1 MEEVER
7 SAASV
12 EEALEEA
19 LEELGISE
27 QEAQVEIV
35 QEPQK
40 GLLGIGS
47 KEAVVRVRRRTVLGQ
62 ATEEQLKIATDF
74 LTGLMEHLGM
84 KAEVEEQTHENVQ
97 YLDVVAAGDPDAM
110 GLLIGRHGQT
120 LDAIQELTRAAV
132 QRRTAERCRIVV
144 DVEDYRKRR
153 RDQLVERAREACEKV
168 QKTGRRHTME
178 PMTPFE
184 RKIVHDAVAEFRDL
198 ESGSEGQEPKRRVVI
213 HKKRG

>member
-12 EEALEEA
+12 EEALEGA

-153 RDQLVERAREACEKV
+153 RDQLVERAREASEKV

-184 RKIVHDAVAEFRDL
+184 RKIVHDVVAEFRDL

>member
-12 EEALEEA
+12 EEAVEA
-19 LEELGISE
+19 GLADLGISE

-35 QEPQK
+35 QEPQR
-40 GLLGIGS
+40 GLLGIGA
-47 KEAVVRVRRRTVLGQ
+47 KEAVVRVRRRTILGQ
-62 ATEEQLKIATDF
+62 ATEEQLEIAVSF
-74 LTGLMEHLGM
+74 LQGLLERLGV
-84 KAEVEEQTHENVQ
+84 KAEVEEEEHENVQ
-97 YLDVVAAGDPDAM
+97 YLDIAAAGDADAM

-153 RDQLVERAREACEKV
+153 RAQLVERARDAAEKV
-168 QKTGRRHTME
+168 QNTGRRHTME
-178 PMTPFE
+178 PMNPFE
-184 RKIVHDAVAEFRDL
+184 RKIVHDVVAEFAGL
-198 ESGSEGQEPKRRVVI
+198 ESGSEGQEPRRRVVI
-213 HKKRG
+213 RKRR

>member
-7 SAASV
+7 NAASV
-12 EEALEEA
+12 EEAVEAA
-19 LEELGISE
+19 LEELGITE
-27 QEAQVEIV
+27 QEAQVEV
-35 QEPQK
+35 LQEPQK

-47 KEAVVRVRRRTVLGQ
+47 KGAVVRVRRRTLLGQ
-62 ATEEQLKIATDF
+62 ATEEQLRVAIDF
-74 LTGLMEHLGM
+74 LAGLMERLGV
-84 KAEVEEQTHENVQ
+84 KAEVEEETHENVQ

-153 RDQLVERAREACEKV
+153 RAQLVERAREAAEKV
-168 QKTGRRHTME
+168 QRSGRRHTME

-184 RKIVHDAVAEFRDL
+184 RKIVHDVVAEFPGL

-213 HKKRG
+213 RKRR

>member
-12 EEALEEA
+12 EEALEGA

-153 RDQLVERAREACEKV
+153 RDQLVERAREASDKV

-184 RKIVHDAVAEFRDL
+184 RKIVHDVVAEFRDL

>member
-12 EEALEEA
+12 EEAVEAA
-19 LEELGISE
+19 LEELGITE
-27 QEAQVEIV
+27 QEAQVEV
-35 QEPQK
+35 LQEPQK

-47 KEAVVRVRRRTVLGQ
+47 KGAVVRVRRRTLLGQ
-62 ATEEQLKIATDF
+62 ATEEQLRVAIDF
-74 LTGLMEHLGM
+74 LAGLMERLGV
-84 KAEVEEQTHENVQ
+84 KAEVEEETHENVQ

-153 RDQLVERAREACEKV
+153 RAQLVERAREAAEKV
-168 QKTGRRHTME
+168 QRSGRRHTME

-184 RKIVHDAVAEFRDL
+184 RKIVHDVVAEFPGL

-213 HKKRG
+213 RKRR

>member
-153 RDQLVERAREACEKV
+153 RDQLVERAREASDKV

-184 RKIVHDAVAEFRDL
+184 RKIVHDVVAEFRDL

>member
-7 SAASV
+7 GAASV
-12 EEALEEA
+12 EEALEGA

-153 RDQLVERAREACEKV
+153 RDQLVERAREASDKV

-184 RKIVHDAVAEFRDL
+184 RKIVHDVVAEFRDL